1 MKKILLPVLIISS
14 AFSENFGVDIALI
27 GQLPKGE
34 FKDEG
39 VPTGFGLDINS
50 LWYPSKQFG
59 LGLNVGISQYGNSE
73 RQIPFSYYTDLI
85 TITEKT
91 TNDLAYVHLLAR
103 IVPLQG
109 KVRPY
114 FEGLLGMKNLST
126 ETELTNNNCY
136 DDYDTPHD
144 DCEIASSTNYS
155 DNAFSYGGG
164 GGLEITLT
172 SFGGDENSGIKRGED
187 SGIEGVLSFFIN
199 ARYMIGAEAEYL
211 KEGAITFTDP
221 QDGPVQTTFDPSTSK
236 TDILQ
241 ISLGLSFNLYF
252 DRAQ

>member
-1 MKKILLPVLIISS
+1 MKKIPLFALIISS
-14 AFSENFGVDIALI
+14 AFSGNFGVDIALI

-39 VPTGFGLDINS
+39 VPIGFGLGING

-59 LGLNVGISQYGNSE
+59 LGLNLGISQYGNSE

-91 TNDLAYVHLLAR
+91 TNDLAYGHLLLK
-103 IVPLQG
+103 IIPFQG
-109 KVRPY
+109 NVSPY

-126 ETELTNNNCY
+126 TTELTNNNCY
-136 DDYDTPHD
+136 DDNETSYD

-164 GGLEITLT
+164 GGLEISLT
-172 SFGGDENSGIKRGED
+172 SFGGDEDSDIKGGED

-199 ARYMIGAEAEYL
+199 ARILIGAEAEYL
-211 KEGAITFTDP
+211 KEGAITFSDP

-236 TDILQ
+236 TDVLQ
-241 ISLGLSFNLYF
+241 ISLGLNFNF
-252 DRAQ
+252 

>member
-1 MKKILLPVLIISS
+1 MKKILLSALIISS
-14 AFSENFGVDIALI
+14 AFSGNFGVDIALI

-39 VPTGFGLDINS
+39 VPKGFGLDING

-73 RQIPFSYYTDLI
+73 RQIPFSYYTDLV

-91 TNDLAYVHLLAR
+91 TNDLAYGHLLLKL
-103 IVPLQG
+103 IPFQG
-109 KVRPY
+109 NVRPY
-114 FEGLLGMKNLST
+114 FEGLLGMKNLFTST
-126 ETELTNNNCY
+126 KVISENCPEE
-136 DDYDTPHD
+136 DEDT
-144 DCEIASSTNYS
+144 CEIASSTNYS

-172 SFGGDENSGIKRGED
+172 SFGGDEDSGIK
-187 SGIEGVLSFFIN
+187 GVLSFFIN

-211 KEGAITFTDP
+211 KEGAITFSDP

-236 TDILQ
+236 TDVLQ
-241 ISLGLSFNLYF
+241 ISLGLNFNF
-252 DRAQ
+252 

>member
-1 MKKILLPVLIISS
+1 MNKILFVLIISGAYS
-14 AFSENFGVDIALI
+14 GGFGGSIAFI
-27 GQLPKGE
+27 GQLPQGE

-39 VPTGFGLDINS
+39 VPTGFGLDING

-73 RQIPFSYYTDLI
+73 RQIPFSYYTDLV

-91 TNDLAYVHLLAR
+91 TNDLAYGHLLLKL
-103 IVPLQG
+103 IPFQG
-109 KVRPY
+109 NVRPY
-114 FEGLLGMKNLST
+114 FEGLLGMKNLFTST
-126 ETELTNNNCY
+126 KVISENCPEE
-136 DDYDTPHD
+136 DEDT
-144 DCEIASSTNYS
+144 CEIASSTNYS

-172 SFGGDENSGIKRGED
+172 SFGGDEDSGIK
-187 SGIEGVLSFFIN
+187 GVLSFFIN

-211 KEGAITFTDP
+211 KEGAITFSDP

-236 TDILQ
+236 TDVLQ
-241 ISLGLSFNLYF
+241 ISLGLNFNF
-252 DRAQ
+252 

>member
-1 MKKILLPVLIISS
+1 MKKILLSALIISS
-14 AFSENFGVDIALI
+14 AFSGNFGIDIALI

-39 VPTGFGLDINS
+39 VPTGFGLDING

-73 RQIPFSYYTDLI
+73 RQIPFSYYTDLV

-91 TNDLAYVHLLAR
+91 TNDLAYSHLLLKL
-103 IVPLQG
+103 IPFQG
-109 KVRPY
+109 NVRPY
-114 FEGLLGMKNLST
+114 FEGLLGMKNLFTST
-126 ETELTNNNCY
+126 KVISENCPEE
-136 DDYDTPHD
+136 DEDT
-144 DCEIASSTNYS
+144 CEIASSTNYS

-172 SFGGDENSGIKRGED
+172 SFGGDEDSGIK
-187 SGIEGVLSFFIN
+187 GVLSFFIN

-211 KEGAITFTDP
+211 KEGAITFSDP

-236 TDILQ
+236 TDVLQ
-241 ISLGLSFNLYF
+241 INLGLNFNF
-252 DRAQ
+252 

>member
-1 MKKILLPVLIISS
+1 MIISS
-14 AFSENFGVDIALI
+14 AFSGNFGIDIALI

-39 VPTGFGLDINS
+39 VPTGFGLDING

-91 TNDLAYVHLLAR
+91 TNDLAYVHLLVR
-103 IVPLQG
+103 IVPFHG

-126 ETELTNNNCY
+126 TTKVISENCPEE
-136 DDYDTPHD
+136 DEDT
-144 DCEIASSTNYS
+144 CEIASSTNYS

-172 SFGGDENSGIKRGED
+172 SFGGDEDSGIK
-187 SGIEGVLSFFIN
+187 GVLSFFIN

-211 KEGAITFTDP
+211 KEGAITFSDP

-236 TDILQ
+236 TDVLQ
-241 ISLGLSFNLYF
+241 ISLGLNFNF
-252 DRAQ
+252 

>member
-1 MKKILLPVLIISS
+1 MKKILLSALIISS
-14 AFSENFGVDIALI
+14 AFSGNFGVDIALI

-39 VPTGFGLDINS
+39 VPTGFGLDING

-73 RQIPFSYYTDLI
+73 RQIPFSYYTDLV

-126 ETELTNNNCY
+126 TTKVISENCPEE
-136 DDYDTPHD
+136 DEDT
-144 DCEIASSTNYS
+144 CEIASSTNYS

-164 GGLEITLT
+164 GGLDIMIT
-172 SFGGDENSGIKRGED
+172 SIGDEESDVQGI
-187 SGIEGVLSFFIN
+187 LSFFIN
-199 ARYMIGAEAEYL
+199 ARYVMGTEAEYL
-211 KEGAITFTDP
+211 KEGAITFSDP
-221 QDGPVQTTFDPSTSK
+221 EEGPVQTTFHPSKSK
-236 TDILQ
+236 TDALQ
-241 ISLGLSFNLYF
+241 INIGLHF
-252 DRAQ
+252 DIK

>member
-1 MKKILLPVLIISS
+1 MKKILLSALIISS
-14 AFSENFGVDIALI
+14 AFSGNFGVDIALI

-39 VPTGFGLDINS
+39 VPTGFGLGING

-91 TNDLAYVHLLAR
+91 TNDLAYGHLLLK
-103 IVPLQG
+103 IIPFQG
-109 KVRPY
+109 NVRPY
-114 FEGLLGMKNLST
+114 FEGLWGMKNLST
-126 ETELTNNNCY
+126 TTELTNNNCY
-136 DDYDTPHD
+136 DDNETSYD

-155 DNAFSYGGG
+155 DNSFSYGGG
-164 GGLEITLT
+164 GGLEISLT
-172 SFGGDENSGIKRGED
+172 SFGGDED

-211 KEGAITFTDP
+211 KEGAITFSDP

-236 TDILQ
+236 TDVLQ
-241 ISLGLSFNLYF
+241 ISLGLNFNF
-252 DRAQ
+252 

>member
-1 MKKILLPVLIISS
+1 LIISS
-14 AFSENFGVDIALI
+14 AFSGNFGIDIALI

-39 VPTGFGLDINS
+39 VPTGFGLDING

-73 RQIPFSYYTDLI
+73 RQIPFSYYTDLV

-91 TNDLAYVHLLAR
+91 TNDLAYGHLLLKL
-103 IVPLQG
+103 IPFQG
-109 KVRPY
+109 NVRPY
-114 FEGLLGMKNLST
+114 FEGLLGMKNLFTST
-126 ETELTNNNCY
+126 KVISENCPEE
-136 DDYDTPHD
+136 DEDT
-144 DCEIASSTNYS
+144 CEIASSTNYS

-172 SFGGDENSGIKRGED
+172 SFGGDEDSGIK
-187 SGIEGVLSFFIN
+187 GVLSFFIN

-211 KEGAITFTDP
+211 KEGAITFSDP

-236 TDILQ
+236 TDVLQ
-241 ISLGLSFNLYF
+241 ISLGLNFNF
-252 DRAQ
+252 

>member
-1 MKKILLPVLIISS
+1 MKKILLFALIISS
-14 AFSENFGVDIALI
+14 AFSGNFGVDIALI

-39 VPTGFGLDINS
+39 VPTGFGLGING

-91 TNDLAYVHLLAR
+91 TNDLAYGHLLLK
-103 IVPLQG
+103 IIPFQG
-109 KVRPY
+109 NVRPY
-114 FEGLLGMKNLST
+114 FEGLWGMKNLST
-126 ETELTNNNCY
+126 TTELTNNNCY
-136 DDYDTPHD
+136 DDNETSYD

-155 DNAFSYGGG
+155 DNSFSYGGG
-164 GGLEITLT
+164 GGLEISLT
-172 SFGGDENSGIKRGED
+172 SFGGDED

-211 KEGAITFTDP
+211 KEGAITFSDP

-236 TDILQ
+236 TDVLQ
-241 ISLGLSFNLYF
+241 ISLGLNFNF
-252 DRAQ
+252 

>member
-1 MKKILLPVLIISS
+1 LIISS
-14 AFSENFGVDIALI
+14 AFSGNFGIDIALI

-39 VPTGFGLDINS
+39 VPTGFGLDING

-73 RQIPFSYYTDLI
+73 RQIPFSYYTDLV

-91 TNDLAYVHLLAR
+91 TNDLAYGHLLLKL
-103 IVPLQG
+103 IPFQG
-109 KVRPY
+109 NVRPY
-114 FEGLLGMKNLST
+114 FEGFLGMKNLFTST
-126 ETELTNNNCY
+126 KVISENCPEE
-136 DDYDTPHD
+136 DEDT
-144 DCEIASSTNYS
+144 CEIASSTNYS

-172 SFGGDENSGIKRGED
+172 SFGGDEDSGIK
-187 SGIEGVLSFFIN
+187 GVLSFFIN

-211 KEGAITFTDP
+211 KEGAITFSDP

-236 TDILQ
+236 TDVLQ
-241 ISLGLSFNLYF
+241 ISLGLNFNF
-252 DRAQ
+252 

>member
-1 MKKILLPVLIISS
+1 MKKILLSALIISS
-14 AFSENFGVDIALI
+14 AFSGNFGVDIALI

-39 VPTGFGLDINS
+39 VPTGFGLGING

-59 LGLNVGISQYGNSE
+59 LGLNLGISQYGNSE

-91 TNDLAYVHLLAR
+91 TNDLAYGHLLLK
-103 IVPLQG
+103 IIPFQG
-109 KVRPY
+109 NVSPY

-126 ETELTNNNCY
+126 TTELTNNNCY
-136 DDYDTPHD
+136 DDNETSYD

-155 DNAFSYGGG
+155 DNSFSYGGG
-164 GGLEITLT
+164 GGLEICLT
-172 SFGGDENSGIKRGED
+172 SFGGEED

-211 KEGAITFTDP
+211 KKGDIHRMDQEPYDVTYS
-221 QDGPVQTTFDPSTSK
+221 PSRSK
-236 TDILQ
+236 TDVLQ
-241 ISLGLSFNLYF
+241 ISLGLNFNF
-252 DRAQ
+252 

>member
-1 MKKILLPVLIISS
+1 MKKILLSALIISS
-14 AFSENFGVDIALI
+14 AFSGNFGVDIALI

-39 VPTGFGLDINS
+39 VPIGFGLGING

-91 TNDLAYVHLLAR
+91 TNDLAYGHLLLK
-103 IVPLQG
+103 IIPFQG
-109 KVRPY
+109 NVSPY

-126 ETELTNNNCY
+126 TTELTNNNCY
-136 DDYDTPHD
+136 DDNETSYD

-164 GGLEITLT
+164 GGLEISLT
-172 SFGGDENSGIKRGED
+172 SFGGDED

-211 KEGAITFTDP
+211 KEGAITFSDP

-236 TDILQ
+236 TDVLQ
-241 ISLGLSFNLYF
+241 ISLGLNFNF
-252 DRAQ
+252 

>member
-1 MKKILLPVLIISS
+1 MIISS
-14 AFSENFGVDIALI
+14 AFSGNFGIDIALI

-39 VPTGFGLDINS
+39 VPTGFGLDING

-73 RQIPFSYYTDLI
+73 RQIPFSYYTDLV

-91 TNDLAYVHLLAR
+91 TNDLAYSHLLLKL
-103 IVPLQG
+103 IPFQG
-109 KVRPY
+109 NVRPY
-114 FEGLLGMKNLST
+114 FEGLLGMKNLFTST
-126 ETELTNNNCY
+126 KVISENCPEE
-136 DDYDTPHD
+136 DEDT
-144 DCEIASSTNYS
+144 CEIASSTNYS

-172 SFGGDENSGIKRGED
+172 SFGGDEDSGIKRGEY

-211 KEGAITFTDP
+211 KEGAITFSDP

-241 ISLGLSFNLYF
+241 ISLGLNFNF
-252 DRAQ
+252 

>member
-1 MKKILLPVLIISS
+1 MKKILLSALIISS

-39 VPTGFGLDINS
+39 VPTGFGLGING

-91 TNDLAYVHLLAR
+91 TNDLAYGHLLLK
-103 IVPLQG
+103 IIPFQG
-109 KVRPY
+109 NVSPY

-126 ETELTNNNCY
+126 TTELTNNNCY
-136 DDYDTPHD
+136 DDNETSYD

-155 DNAFSYGGG
+155 DNSFSYGGG
-164 GGLEITLT
+164 GGLEISLT
-172 SFGGDENSGIKRGED
+172 SFGGDED

-211 KEGAITFTDP
+211 KEGAITFSDP

-236 TDILQ
+236 TDVLQ
-241 ISLGLSFNLYF
+241 ISLGLNFNF
-252 DRAQ
+252 

>member
-1 MKKILLPVLIISS
+1 MIISS
-14 AFSENFGVDIALI
+14 AFSGNFGIDIALI

-39 VPTGFGLDINS
+39 VPTGFGLDING

-73 RQIPFSYYTDLI
+73 RQIPFSYYTDLV

-91 TNDLAYVHLLAR
+91 TNDLAYGHLLLKL
-103 IVPLQG
+103 IPFQG
-109 KVRPY
+109 NVRPY
-114 FEGLLGMKNLST
+114 FEGLLGMKNLFTST
-126 ETELTNNNCY
+126 KVISENCPEE
-136 DDYDTPHD
+136 DEDT
-144 DCEIASSTNYS
+144 CEIASSTNYS

-172 SFGGDENSGIKRGED
+172 SFGGDEDSGIK
-187 SGIEGVLSFFIN
+187 GVLSFFIN

-211 KEGAITFTDP
+211 KEGAITFSDP

-236 TDILQ
+236 TDVLQ
-241 ISLGLSFNLYF
+241 ISLGLNFNF
-252 DRAQ
+252 

>member
-1 MKKILLPVLIISS
+1 MIISS
-14 AFSENFGVDIALI
+14 AFSGNFGVDIALI

-39 VPTGFGLDINS
+39 VPTGFGLDING

-73 RQIPFSYYTDLI
+73 RQIPFSYYTDLV

-91 TNDLAYVHLLAR
+91 TNDLAYVHLLVR
-103 IVPLQG
+103 IVPFHG

-114 FEGLLGMKNLST
+114 FEGLLGIKNLST
-126 ETELTNNNCY
+126 TTKVISENCPEE
-136 DDYDTPHD
+136 DEDT
-144 DCEIASSTNYS
+144 CEIASSTNYS

-172 SFGGDENSGIKRGED
+172 SFGGDEDSGIK
-187 SGIEGVLSFFIN
+187 GVLSFFVS
-199 ARYMIGAEAEYL
+199 ARYLLGSKTKYL
-211 KEGAITFTDP
+211 KEGAIGFTNP
-221 QDGPVQTTFDPSTSK
+221 EDGPVQTTFNWSASK
-236 TDILQ
+236 TDLLQ
-241 ISLGLSFNLYF
+241 INIGLQF
-252 DRAQ
+252 DRWNK

>member
-1 MKKILLPVLIISS
+1 MKKILLSALIISS
-14 AFSENFGVDIALI
+14 AFSGNFGVDIALI

-39 VPTGFGLDINS
+39 VPTGFGLGING

-59 LGLNVGISQYGNSE
+59 LGLNLGISQYGNSE

-91 TNDLAYVHLLAR
+91 TNDLAYGHLLLK
-103 IVPLQG
+103 IIPFQG
-109 KVRPY
+109 NVRPY
-114 FEGLLGMKNLST
+114 FEGLWGMKNLST
-126 ETELTNNNCY
+126 TTELTNNNCY
-136 DDYDTPHD
+136 DDNETSYD

-155 DNAFSYGGG
+155 DNSFSYGGG
-164 GGLEITLT
+164 GGLEISLT
-172 SFGGDENSGIKRGED
+172 SFGGDED

-199 ARYMIGAEAEYL
+199 ARILIGAEAEYL
-211 KEGAITFTDP
+211 KEGAITFSDP

-236 TDILQ
+236 TDALQ
-241 ISLGLSFNLYF
+241 ISLGLNFNF
-252 DRAQ
+252 

>member
-1 MKKILLPVLIISS
+1 MKKILLSALIISS
-14 AFSENFGVDIALI
+14 AFSGNFGVDIALI

-39 VPTGFGLDINS
+39 VPTGFGLDING

-73 RQIPFSYYTDLI
+73 RQIPFSYYTDLV

-91 TNDLAYVHLLAR
+91 INDLAYSHLLLKL
-103 IVPLQG
+103 IPFQG
-109 KVRPY
+109 NVRPY
-114 FEGLLGMKNLST
+114 FEGLLGMKNLFTST
-126 ETELTNNNCY
+126 KVISENCPEE
-136 DDYDTPHD
+136 DEDT
-144 DCEIASSTNYS
+144 CEIASSTNYS

-172 SFGGDENSGIKRGED
+172 SFGGDEDSGIKGGED

-211 KEGAITFTDP
+211 KKGDIHRMDQEPYDVTYS
-221 QDGPVQTTFDPSTSK
+221 PSRSK
-236 TDILQ
+236 TDVLQ
-241 ISLGLSFNLYF
+241 ISLGLNFNF
-252 DRAQ
+252 